1 MKESARM
8 IANPTPF
15 DALLAGSPV
24 SDAVLLIRL
33 ADRRF
38 GLPLAAVE
46 RVMPMAFVLP
56 LPESQRD
63 LIGVLNLHG
72 EILPVIDVRPRL
84 GLPTP
89 ALLAD
94 QRLVLITGSERFL
107 LWVDA
112 IEEVLPA
119 ADAQSTVPSQVAS
132 PLIPRVIRLGD
143 ELVPVLALSALA
155 PRTVPTQ

>member
-8 IANPTPF
+8 STA
-15 DALLAGSPV
+15 V
-24 SDAVLLIRL
+24 SDAVLLVCL

-46 RVMPMAFVLP
+46 RVMPMAQVLP
-56 LPESQRD
+56 LPQSHQD

-72 EILPVIDVRPRL
+72 EILPVIDPRPRL

-89 ALLAD
+89 AMHAD
-94 QRLVLITGSERFL
+94 QRLVLVSGAERFL

-119 ADAQSTVPSQVAS
+119 ADAQATVAS
-132 PLIPRVIRLGD
+132 PLMPRVMRLGD
-143 ELVPVLALSALA
+143 EMVPILSLTALE
-155 PRTVPTQ
+155 PRAELIQ

>member
-8 IANPTPF
+8 ITDPTPF
-15 DALLAGSPV
+15 AAVPSDGPT

-33 ADRRF
+33 SDRRF

-56 LPESQRD
+56 LPESQSD

-72 EILPVIDVRPRL
+72 EILPVIDLRPRL
-84 GLPTP
+84 GMTTP
-89 ALLAD
+89 AMNAD
-94 QRLVLITGSERFL
+94 QRLVLVCGSDRFL

-112 IEEVLPA
+112 IEDVLPA

-143 ELVPVLALSALA
+143 EMVPILALSALEHKTI
-155 PRTVPTQ
+155 PSQ